1 MVDEPSVHVKRAA
14 VPTGPMLPAARAGA
28 LSMMQDDE
36 VRMDDLAGLI
46 RADPGLTLVLLRA
59 ANSAASASRRRIED
73 TRDALVRIGLQA
85 TKRVVAAAVVG
96 EAFKNLE
103 DCGIDEDAFWA
114 HSLASA
120 VICESSVTTHRLRPV
135 AFSAGLLHD
144 VGRLVLGASMP
155 DVYGSLP
162 DKARS
167 EVMVL
172 GAEAAIFGEDHAKAG
187 GRLLTLWGVS
197 DEIAATVSR
206 HHEPPSGELEE
217 ALHLARRVVA
227 QLGYDDGL
235 GCRFDGAA
243 AALAAVPVEAREAR
257 EEIAHAEPPS
267 RPEPVEVDAQPY
279 LKPEATKALR
289 EKVSWYQGALK
300 GSVRSSL
307 DLSA

>member
-1 MVDEPSVHVKRAA
+1 MAEGEPSLHVKRAA
-14 VPTGPMLPAARAGA
+14 VPSGPMLPAARAGA
-28 LSMMQDDE
+28 LSMMQDE
-36 VRMDDLAGLI
+36 NVRMDDLASLI

-96 EAFKNLE
+96 EAFQNLDE
-103 DCGIDEDAFWA
+103 CGIDEDAFWA
-114 HSLASA
+114 HSLACA
-120 VICESSVTTHRLRPV
+120 VICESSIATPRLRPV

-155 DVYGSLP
+155 EVYGSLA
-162 DKARS
+162 DRARV
-167 EVMVL
+167 EPMVL

-206 HHEPPSGELEE
+206 HHEAPAGELED
-217 ALHLARRVVA
+217 ALHLARRVVVR
-227 QLGYDDGL
+227 LGYDDGL
-235 GCRFDGAA
+235 HGHADTPVATS
-243 AALAAVPVEAREAR
+243 VPPATAIED
-257 EEIAHAEPPS
+257 EPLGPS
-267 RPEPVEVDAQPY
+267 SPGRPAPVEVDARPFITPDAA
-279 LKPEATKALR
+279 KSLR

-300 GSVRSSL
+300 GGMRRPSI

>member
-1 MVDEPSVHVKRAA
+1 MEAEASVHVKRAA
-14 VPTGPMLPAARAGA
+14 VPSGPMLPAARAGA
-28 LSMMQDDE
+28 LSMMQDDN
-36 VRMDDLAGLI
+36 VRMDDLASLI

-96 EAFKNLE
+96 EAFQNLDE
-103 DCGIDEDAFWA
+103 CGIDEDAFWA
-114 HSLASA
+114 HSLACA
-120 VICESSVTTHRLRPV
+120 VICESSITTPRLRPV

-155 DVYGSLP
+155 EVYGSLAER
-162 DKARS
+162 ARV
-167 EVMVL
+167 EPMVL
-172 GAEAAIFGEDHAKAG
+172 GAEAAVFGEDHAKAG

-206 HHEPPSGELEE
+206 HHEAPAGELEE
-217 ALHLARRVVA
+217 ALQLARRVVA
-227 QLGYDDGL
+227 RLGYDDGL
-235 GCRFDGAA
+235 HG
-243 AALAAVPVEAREAR
+243 
-257 EEIAHAEPPS
+257 HAEPLAAPGRADEPEPTPEPTPIRAEAPA
-267 RPEPVEVDAQPY
+267 RPAPVEVDAQPY
-279 LKPEATKALR
+279 VTPDAAKSLR

-300 GSVRSSL
+300 GSVRRPGL

>member
-1 MVDEPSVHVKRAA
+1 MVEAASAHVKRAA
-14 VPTGPMLPAARAGA
+14 VPSGPLLPAARAGA
-28 LSMMQDDE
+28 LSMMQDDD
-36 VRMDDLAGLI
+36 VRMDDLAMLI

-96 EAFKNLE
+96 EAFQNMD

-114 HSLASA
+114 HSLATA
-120 VICESSVTTHRLRPV
+120 VICESSVTTSRLRPV

-155 DVYGSLP
+155 DVYGSLSE
-162 DKARS
+162 KART

-187 GRLLTLWGVS
+187 GRLLSVWGVS
-197 DEIAATVSR
+197 DEIAAAVGR

-217 ALHLARRVVA
+217 ALALARRVVRR
-227 QLGYDDGL
+227 LGYDDGL
-235 GCRFDGAA
+235 TCHLDAPAA
-243 AALAAVPVEAREAR
+243 PPPAAVPVDIEASAPHEAT
-257 EEIAHAEPPS
+257 PS
-267 RPEPVEVDAQPY
+267 RPEPVEVDARPY
-279 LKPEATKALR
+279 LKPDAAKALR
-289 EKVSWYQGALK
+289 EKVSWYQGAMR
-300 GSVRSSL
+300 GNVARPSL
-307 DLSA
+307 DRSA